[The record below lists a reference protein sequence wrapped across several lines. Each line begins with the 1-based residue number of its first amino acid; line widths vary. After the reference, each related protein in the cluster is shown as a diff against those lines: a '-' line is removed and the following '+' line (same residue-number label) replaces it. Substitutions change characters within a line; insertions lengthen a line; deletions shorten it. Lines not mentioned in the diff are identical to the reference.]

1 MGGTQSKKPDS
12 KQAQLKAKQDA
23 VAALEESEQNLPG
36 PNSTVKTKELDFN
49 ATG

>member
-1 MGGTQSKKPDS
+1 MGGNQSKKPDS

-23 VAALEESEQNLPG
+23 VAALEESEQN
-36 PNSTVKTKELDFN
+36 STIKTKEIDFN